1 MAVPLAL
8 LLAVQVAQAGVSGT
22 VRGELTGVP
31 LGGALITLSDLD
43 REVLTDARGRFGFG
57 ALPPGPH
64 HVTIAH
70 YGYESRTLHALVPRT
85 GQLELNIA
93 LQPVPVELD
102 GLFVEPRLPIR
113 GAEDIRMVRE
123 RAESVSIAAIRNHPL
138 LAEPDVFRVLE
149 GGDVAVLPESPTGLH
164 VRGGASSH
172 TGYEI
177 DGIPVLTPVH
187 AGGIF
192 STWNADA
199 MSSVHL
205 TRATSGVL
213 PSLSGSVVGVTRAP
227 GAVQHGTAA
236 VSTTQAR
243 MTAHGP
249 FTSGAGYVLS
259 LRSGFPGGVL
269 APRDP
274 AKIRGESGDLLAKVE
289 LPFFGGR
296 LKLLGYDS
304 ENELNAGA
312 VADPTDALLVRRHGF
327 EWGTRSLGATWE
339 GSMGSSRVA
348 VRAWD
353 SRSASSAT
361 LRSEVGDAAE
371 ARSGRTESGVM
382 ATLARPTSAEG
393 ELLVGVRL
401 SRGST
406 AYRAASSD
414 PFESQGALS
423 SGALLLGYELPIAR
437 RGWLRAEIDL
447 TASSLG
453 ATASPLL
460 VAGAGLG
467 RYVTVSAGLFR
478 RHQFVQSMRNEE
490 SLLGAVFPADL
501 FVTAGSAGVPT
512 ARADEASLRMEF
524 RPLPGLS
531 VGGRA
536 YARRLD
542 SVAFIAPGTGSLFST
557 GALEIGSASVRGL
570 SVDAAVSGS
579 RIGLVADY
587 GFQNVHN
594 RAPGRTYVPS
604 YAPTHRAQLGVVF
617 HPSSTMSLRLA
628 SAGAWGR
635 TTTALVGPV
644 EWEACNLA
652 DNGCEFAGAAEHG
665 EELGETR
672 LGAYIRTD
680 LGLRKHWHLSLGGR
694 DAMLALHGTLVNV
707 LNRKNTLNYE
717 IDPLTGSVSP
727 IDMLG
732 LAPLVVGVGLAF

>member
-1 MAVPLAL
+1 
-8 LLAVQVAQAGVSGT
+8 
-22 VRGELTGVP
+22 
-31 LGGALITLSDLD
+31 
-43 REVLTDARGRFGFG
+43 
-57 ALPPGPH
+57 
-64 HVTIAH
+64 
-70 YGYESRTLHALVPRT
+70 
-85 GQLELNIA
+85 
-93 LQPVPVELD
+93 
-102 GLFVEPRLPIR
+102 
-113 GAEDIRMVRE
+113 
-123 RAESVSIAAIRNHPL
+123 
-138 LAEPDVFRVLE
+138 
-149 GGDVAVLPESPTGLH
+149 
-164 VRGGASSH
+164 
-172 TGYEI
+172 
-177 DGIPVLTPVH
+177 
-187 AGGIF
+187 
-192 STWNADA
+192 
-199 MSSVHL
+199 
-205 TRATSGVL
+205 
-213 PSLSGSVVGVTRAP
+213 
-227 GAVQHGTAA
+227 
-236 VSTTQAR
+236 

-694 DAMLALHGTLVNV
+694 DAMPALHGTLVNV